1 MGSGD
6 GVVLRAFEERDL
18 ADVLA
23 LNEAEVHN
31 LAPMDEQR
39 LRELQQWA
47 ELFVVAEVDDA
58 FAGFVI
64 TMPPGTAYDSVN
76 YRWFA
81 ARYGDE
87 FAYLDRVVL
96 TAATRRRGVGT
107 RIYDLA
113 EETARPRGRLALEVR
128 QEPPN
133 TVSLAFHASR
143 GYEPVGLLG
152 DEGHRDALMVK
163 ELAGG

>member
-1 MGSGD
+1 MVGAGT
-6 GVVLRAFEERDL
+6 VLRTFEERDL

-31 LAPMDEQR
+31 LAPMDETR
-39 LRELQQWA
+39 LRELWSLA
-47 ELFVVAEVDDA
+47 ELFMVAEVDGA

-64 TMPPGTAYDSVN
+64 TMPPGTAYDSEN

-81 ARYGDE
+81 ARYGED

-96 TAATRRRGVGT
+96 TAACRRRGVGS

-143 GYEPVGLLG
+143 GFAPVGVLG
-152 DEGHRDALMVK
+152 EPGHRNTLMVK
-163 ELAGG
+163 ELADG